1 MKTPPEKDMAGGV
14 LGSWGTSNQRPHS
27 GRIAS
32 EAAAQPGC
40 RLPYTPIALLIETH
54 HHHGMLKDC
63 ITMHSKRK
71 REYKMSADRFL
82 KDQQTICKRK
92 FYYSLLKVFT
102 DVTSFLFLDKV
113 NMIQAG

>member
-1 MKTPPEKDMAGGV
+1 
-14 LGSWGTSNQRPHS
+14 
-27 GRIAS
+27 
-32 EAAAQPGC
+32 
-40 RLPYTPIALLIETH
+40 
-54 HHHGMLKDC
+54 
-63 ITMHSKRK
+63 MHSKRK

-82 KDQQTICKRK
+82 KDQQAICKRK